1 MRLLDIYKFLVVVL
15 FCSPP
20 QIYNKRTNLHN
31 FQKLDEGFSSKLG
44 LVVCG
49 VEQLTIIIKNQDN
62 LKWQKYYEI
71 LYFTYAMHASL
82 KKHNACIF
90 HL

>member
-1 MRLLDIYKFLVVVL
+1 MRA
-15 FCSPP
+15 S
-20 QIYNKRTNLHN
+20 
-31 FQKLDEGFSSKLG
+31 EGFSSKLG
-44 LVVCG
+44 LVVYG
-49 VEQLTIIIKNQDN
+49 VGQLMIIKKQQKLYSDN
-62 LKWQKYYEI
+62 LKWQEYYEM